1 MFVWRHGKWQP
12 FFFLPKMPNKHHRM
26 RNELVLSAKSAEHS
40 AFSLWLNSE
49 NALFSMVMES
59 SKWLNSEKISFK
71 VCGLKNN
78 PHLCNVVHLKQ
89 AESTADFTV
98 GIFCVHGLPY
108 TYSSVPCG
116 ALMRPLPVS
125 GVRQRGAELF
135 LFLPI
140 LINILFH
147 F

>member
-1 MFVWRHGKWQP
+1 
-12 FFFLPKMPNKHHRM
+12 M

-40 AFSLWLNSE
+40 AFTLWL
-49 NALFSMVMES
+49 A
-59 SKWLNSEKISFK
+59 SEKKSSK

-89 AESTADFTV
+89 AENTADFTV
-98 GIFCVHGLPY
+98 GIFCVHGLQY

>member
-59 SKWLNSEKISFK
+59 SINNLQMLLMGHACLSFSALICASCVSVVPALLCLPWFATSLYLCRK
-71 VCGLKNN
+71 GGL
-78 PHLCNVVHLKQ
+78 
-89 AESTADFTV
+89 
-98 GIFCVHGLPY
+98 
-108 TYSSVPCG
+108 
-116 ALMRPLPVS
+116 R
-125 GVRQRGAELF
+125 
-135 LFLPI
+135 
-140 LINILFH
+140 
-147 F
+147 